1 MQGLLAPGYLL
12 RACILINLI
21 TFVIY
26 GCDKLFASSGLW
38 RIPEITLLLFAFI
51 GGAYGAGLGMLLFRH
66 RFARRHSR
74 FLCRCLRSCGPVL
87 SYISPYSSKVS
98 YKRRKLH

>member
-66 RFARRHSR
+66 KIRKTAFTVFVPLFAILWTGIIVY
-74 FLCRCLRSCGPVL
+74 FTIFKGA
-87 SYISPYSSKVS
+87 
-98 YKRRKLH
+98 